1 MQSCKSQLK
10 AWISYFCGMISR
22 LSTKIAF
29 STEKYTFDSMEH
41 RVLSSQETMQK
52 ELSQEKRTAAFP

>member
-1 MQSCKSQLK
+1 
-10 AWISYFCGMISR
+10 MISR